1 MAKESKSGV
10 LGGKIALVTGA
21 TRGIGRG
28 IAECLAEAG
37 AHVIVSGRDPTT
49 ADTVAKELRDA
60 GGLASP
66 LAADLADEAQ
76 VGALIPRVLEQH
88 GGLDILVNN
97 AGMDDEQRA
106 LGYPLDIWRRVIQIN
121 LEVPFRLSQA
131 AAPHFLE
138 KGAGVIIN
146 ISSVFGLV
154 GAVMECAYASAKHG
168 LTGLTKVLALE
179 WSSKGIRVNAIA
191 PGLIQTDMT
200 KVVWEADNAA
210 TTIKKF
216 IPQGRIGQPRDIG
229 GAVVFL
235 ASDAASF
242 VQGETLTVDG
252 GFVAR

>member
-1 MAKESKSGV
+1 MVNGV
-10 LGGKIALVTGA
+10 LSGKIALVTGA
-21 TRGIGRG
+21 TRGIGKG
-28 IAECLAEAG
+28 IAECMAEAG
-37 AHVIVSGRDPTT
+37 AHVIVSGRDPEV
-49 ADTVAKELRDA
+49 AEAVAKELRDA
-60 GGLASP
+60 GGLVSAHT
-66 LAADLADEAQ
+66 ADLADEAQ

-97 AGMDDEQRA
+97 AGIDEERPA
-106 LGYPLDIWRRVIQIN
+106 LDYPLDSWRRIIQLN

-131 AAPHFLE
+131 AAPHFLA

-154 GAVMECAYASAKHG
+154 GAATECAYASAKHG

-200 KVVWEADNAA
+200 RSIWQADNAA
-210 TTIKKF
+210 RAIKKF
-216 IPQGRIGQPRDIG
+216 IPQGRIGLPRDIG
-229 GAVVFL
+229 GAAVFL

-242 VQGETLTVDG
+242 IQGETLAVDG
-252 GFVAR
+252 GVVAS

>member
-1 MAKESKSGV
+1 MAKDGKTDV

-21 TRGIGRG
+21 TRGIGTG
-28 IAECLAEAG
+28 IAECMAEAG
-37 AHVIVSGRDPTT
+37 AHVIVSGRDP
-49 ADTVAKELRDA
+49 AVAEAVAKELRDA

-66 LAADLADEAQ
+66 FAADLADDAQ
-76 VGALIPRVLEQH
+76 VGALIPNVLERH

-97 AGMDDEQRA
+97 AGIDDEQLA
-106 LGYPLDIWRRVIQIN
+106 LNYPLEVWREIIQIN
-121 LEVPFRLSQA
+121 LEVPFRLCQA
-131 AAPHFLE
+131 VAPHFIN

-146 ISSVFGLV
+146 ISSVYGLV
-154 GAVMECAYASAKHG
+154 GAATECAYTAAKHG

-200 KVVWEADNAA
+200 KVVWEGDCAANA
-210 TTIKKF
+210 IRKF

-229 GAVVFL
+229 GAAVFL

-242 VQGETLTVDG
+242 IQGETLAVDG

>member
-1 MAKESKSGV
+1 MAEKNKADV
-10 LGGKIALVTGA
+10 LSGKIALVTGA
-21 TRGIGRG
+21 TRGIGKG
-28 IAECLAEAG
+28 IAECMAEAG
-37 AHVIVSGRDPTT
+37 AHVIVSGRDT
-49 ADTVAKELRDA
+49 AVAEAVAKELWDA

-66 LAADLADEAQ
+66 LVADLADEAQ

-97 AGMDDEQRA
+97 AGIDDERPA
-106 LGYPLDIWRRVIQIN
+106 LGYPLDVWRRIVQVN

-154 GAVMECAYASAKHG
+154 GYATECAYASAKHG

-191 PGLIQTDMT
+191 PGLIQTDLSKSM
-200 KVVWEADNAA
+200 WQADDAA
-210 TTIKKF
+210 RAIKQF
-216 IPQGRIGQPRDIG
+216 VPQGRIGQPRDIG
-229 GAVVFL
+229 GAAVFL

-242 VQGETLTVDG
+242 IQGETLAVDG
-252 GFVAR
+252 GFLAR